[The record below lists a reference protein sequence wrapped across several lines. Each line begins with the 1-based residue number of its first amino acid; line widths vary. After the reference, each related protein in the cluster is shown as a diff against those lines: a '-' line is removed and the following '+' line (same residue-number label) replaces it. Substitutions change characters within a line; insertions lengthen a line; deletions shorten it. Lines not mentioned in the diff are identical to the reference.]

1 MAVGEKAMSIHLN
14 DEDRANLERLEK
26 RRMKSTR
33 RQKAI
38 ALLRL
43 AEGLTSRQA
52 AMHAGISKEEVE
64 ALAVEF
70 AESGLAGVGLVG
82 KSKTLVQLVRPGV
95 GVQGYHL
102 ENGATLGDLLRRSK
116 ATITG
121 QAAYIDGVSAEES
134 TPLRDGAIVMIV
146 PQPRNAAVDEPWRTT
161 IHSFQDESLFREYME
176 TRRHDLDAD
185 EVPER

>member
-33 RQKAI
+33 RQKSI

-64 ALAVEF
+64 ALAAEF
-70 AESGLAGVGLVG
+70 AESGMAGVGLG
-82 KSKTLVQLVRPGV
+82 ENSRTLVRLVRPGV
-95 GVQGYHL
+95 GVQRFRL
-102 ENGATLGDLLRRSK
+102 RKGATLADL
-116 ATITG
+116 
-121 QAAYIDGVSAEES
+121 
-134 TPLRDGAIVMIV
+134 
-146 PQPRNAAVDEPWRTT
+146 
-161 IHSFQDESLFREYME
+161 
-176 TRRHDLDAD
+176 
-185 EVPER
+185 

>member
-1 MAVGEKAMSIHLN
+1 MSIHLS
-14 DEDRANLERLEK
+14 DEDRANLERLEE

-43 AEGLTSRQA
+43 AEGLTTREA

-70 AESGLAGVGLVG
+70 AESGLAGIGLVG

-95 GVQGYHL
+95 GAQRYHL
-102 ENGATLGDLLRRSK
+102 ESGATLGTSCAGPKPRSQ
-116 ATITG
+116 ARPLTSTG
-121 QAAYIDGVSAEES
+121 SR
-134 TPLRDGAIVMIV
+134 PK
-146 PQPRNAAVDEPWRTT
+146 N
-161 IHSFQDESLFREYME
+161 
-176 TRRHDLDAD
+176 RRHCATVRL
-185 EVPER
+185 